1 MATDKLVDFDHVT
14 DYISREAVFEL
25 IDNAPVIAGNENE
38 SLISAPELLDNIFCL
53 PAADVRPVAE
63 IDDAVYDAM
72 YYLNSVSSQ
81 MPYHVYSALF
91 DLICGIFQTCG
102 TDMRESNLDTT
113 KGERRDELSG

>member
-14 DYISREAVFEL
+14 DYISREAAIAKFCDDC
-25 IDNAPVIAGNENE
+25 IDKKWCKRNGGSCSKIKNINAV
-38 SLISAPELLDNIFCL
+38 
-53 PAADVRPVAE
+53 PAADVRTVAE

-91 DLICGIFQTCG
+91 DLICGIFKTCG
-102 TDMRESNLDTT
+102 ADMREPNLDTT
-113 KGERRDELSG
+113 KGDSHD